1 MMDSHKSARAETAI
15 PDLTRRL
22 ACVEFNEAPRVCDGG
37 SNSPRAE
44 AREGRK
50 GGSSFQF
57 LIGNQVRIEFPVTYS
72 KQRTDANSNR

>member
-1 MMDSHKSARAETAI
+1 MMGNHKRARGETAI

-22 ACVEFNEAPRVCDGG
+22 ASVEFNEAPRVCDRG
-37 SNSPRAE
+37 SNSSRAE

-50 GGSSFQF
+50 GESSFQF

-72 KQRTDANSNR
+72 KQRTDANSNQ

>member
-1 MMDSHKSARAETAI
+1 MAGDNKPGPGQLDASEFR
-15 PDLTRRL
+15 RRL
-22 ACVEFNEAPRVCDGG
+22 ASVEFNEAPRVCDGG
-37 SNSPRAE
+37 SNFPRAE

-50 GGSSFQF
+50 GGSAFQF